1 MASKLG
7 GRKGKLR
14 LRGPKLL
21 SLDANVIADNVPVE
35 TIRGVWIGSIHT
47 AFNKDFLGDNAVTH
61 IMNLSNSPS
70 SFPDLFCYLTLTLR
84 DKDASNLLCCVPAS
98 NIFIESALQG
108 LQNVANPRGGVL
120 VHCTGGRS
128 RSAAMII
135 AYMMSTHGQE
145 YDEAMRF
152 LRTKRPVCKVRR
164 RTTFGKRSRTPRLMT
179 PGVIVMSTQR
189 SRHTSPGQ
197 ASPVPF
203 AMRASEAIVA
213 HSPSSTW

>member
-1 MASKLG
+1 MAAKLG

-47 AFNKDFLGDNAVTH
+47 AFNKDFLSDNAVTH

-135 AYMMSTHGQE
+135 AYMMSTHGQD

-164 RTTFGKRSRTPRLMT
+164 RTRAATPRRLS
-179 PGVIVMSTQR
+179 GGLV
-189 SRHTSPGQ
+189 
-197 ASPVPF
+197 
-203 AMRASEAIVA
+203 
-213 HSPSSTW
+213 